1 MENET
6 DIFNLHLEELPQ
18 HFQTFTLNAI
28 IELESHSSFSAEVL
42 NALSPL
48 PEPEIVVATAGITS
62 AAPSK
67 DEADGIS
74 RPIVQSFPREH
85 LPLTST
91 EESKPINTSTYIPR
105 AKYEYYPCFVD
116 IVTAE
121 PELKELKDDLN
132 PIFQQFGPPLM
143 FQVMRS
149 ETSLNTEVEGIP
161 RFVIQLRMKMGLPGT
176 DKRYQSLIKVLS
188 GNSWTKLARNVH
200 QIDST
205 QLFIHKH
212 CPGVGF
218 GIELS
223 SISSCVRI
231 ILTSNQQENFQL
243 LKDFYTQFLDCVSQ
257 NEDRGKYTFAMSEHC
272 ELEMRHVD
280 AAVTP
285 ACPSNSLCFIIPSLP
300 KMDLPGP
307 TPAGWYCTDD
317 PDGNKVHIKS
327 AQ

>member
-6 DIFNLHLEELPQ
+6 DIFSLHLEEPPQ
-18 HFQTFTLNAI
+18 HFQTLTLNDI
-28 IELESHSSFSAEVL
+28 IKKEPCSSFPEEASNEQF
-42 NALSPL
+42 PP
-48 PEPEIVVATAGITS
+48 PEPETSIASAGISFT
-62 AAPSK
+62 PVK
-67 DEADGIS
+67 DKVDGLLKHLS
-74 RPIVQSFPREH
+74 GKFPRKH

-91 EESKPINTSTYIPR
+91 ERSKPRTTSTDILR
-105 AKYEYYPCFVD
+105 AKYNYYPCFVD

-121 PELKELKDDLN
+121 PELQELKDDLD
-132 PIFQQFGPPLM
+132 PILKHFGTPLM
-143 FQVMRS
+143 FQVMYS
-149 ETSLNTEVEGIP
+149 ETSLNTDDVEGIP
-161 RFVIQLRMKMGLPGT
+161 RFVIQLRMKRGLPGT
-176 DKRYQSLIKVLS
+176 DKRYQSLTEALR
-188 GNSWTKLARNVH
+188 GNSWIRLDSKVH

-205 QLFIHKH
+205 QMLIHKH
-212 CPGVGF
+212 CPRVGF
-218 GIELS
+218 NIEIS

-231 ILTSNQQENFQL
+231 ILTSNQKKNFQP
-243 LKDFYTQFLDCVSQ
+243 LKDFYGQFLDCVSQ
-257 NEDRGKYTFAMSEHC
+257 NNDRGKFTFAMSEHC